1 MVDPRNLAESSNPN
15 PFKRDPNNGL
25 RLNMYRLL
33 LERIQQEDQAA
44 GNFGY
49 VFNWDDP
56 VSEWDTGDP
65 SEVWDALG
73 FRPVLQTLFYVLES
87 KMGDEL
93 GLIEEL
99 DSLVD
104 PYACPEEYLPIL
116 AASFGYDL
124 EESITLE
131 QKRVAVA
138 GLIRAYKTAGQDVGF
153 RVFYRLAG
161 FKIIRVFPLWKVAIN
176 EDRNRYSRERYVTV
190 AVPGEGVGPAGQT
203 GYTGRLASTPIKPG
217 TIRFTDGTQVIRD
230 DPPPASFL
238 RPSSAP
244 LIANNGLQVGTVDYL
259 DGAFSLVF
267 PAVTALDVTADYEQI
282 TEEFPYHAARIDIE
296 ISLNPGG
303 DIINPV
309 PEVDEQVVRNVL
321 RRAEEARPV
330 HVLLRALALI
340 VELTDEFAPG
350 ATDQQACVTKLR
362 DRRQPNEALGTPGS
376 FREYFLDFGVDP
388 VDDLTLDT
396 IQGGTLV
403 ERRYEFEEDAPVV
416 CPIDALIIQQGANP
430 PEYY

>member
-25 RLNMYRLL
+25 RLDMYRVL

-56 VSEWDTGDP
+56 TSEWDTGNP
-65 SEVWDALG
+65 AEVWDALG

-93 GLIEEL
+93 ALIEAM
-99 DSLVD
+99 DSLTD
-104 PYACPEEYLPIL
+104 PWSCPEEFLPIL

-131 QKRVAVA
+131 QKRQAVS
-138 GLIRAYKTAGQDVGF
+138 GLIAAYKTTGQEVAF

-176 EDRNRYSRERYVTV
+176 EDRNRYSRERYVTT
-190 AVPGEGVGPAGQT
+190 PITESVGPSGQT
-203 GYTGRLASTPIKPG
+203 GYAGRLASTPIRPG
-217 TIRFTDGTQVIRD
+217 TLRISDGTQTLRD
-230 DPPPASFL
+230 EAPPAGFF
-238 RPSSAP
+238 RPTTAP
-244 LIANNGLQVGTVDYL
+244 ILANNGLQVGTVDYL
-259 DGAFSLVF
+259 DGSFSLVF
-267 PAVTALDVTADYEQI
+267 PSVTTAAVEATYDQV
-282 TEEFPYHAARIDIE
+282 TEEFPHHAARIDIE

-309 PEVDEQVVRNVL
+309 PLVDAQVVRNVVQ
-321 RRAEEARPV
+321 RAEEARPV
-330 HVLLRALALI
+330 HVLLRALALV
-340 VELTDEFAPG
+340 VELADEFSPG
-350 ATDQQACVTKLR
+350 ATDRAACVTKLR
-362 DRRQPNEALGTPGS
+362 SAVTPNDALGTFGY
-376 FREYFLDFGVDP
+376 FQEYFLDQAAEP
-388 VDDLTLDT
+388 TDDMTIDR
-396 IQGGTLV
+396 IQGGVVV
-403 ERRYEFEEDAPVV
+403 ERRYEFEEDASIV
-416 CPIDALIIQQGANP
+416 CPLDALIIQQGANP
-430 PEYY
+430 PEYW